1 MKILQTIR
9 NNYEN
14 VELCKPFKESTYVFF
29 TKNVEQNF
37 SICQYVRFQI
47 KLQITLQAHRVTI
60 MQKPNKN
67 AAAIGMGD
75 FGFPTINTTEIVK

>member
-1 MKILQTIR
+1 M
-9 NNYEN
+9 
-14 VELCKPFKESTYVFF
+14 
-29 TKNVEQNF
+29 EQNF

-47 KLQITLQAHRVTI
+47 KLQITLQAHSNSVTI